1 MEKDIK
7 PYSRENNIKHLMGN
21 VETLQDNVW
30 NMKTFKIMQKM
41 KKMKRIKEK
50 QKEEEKYIK
59 PKK

>member
-1 MEKDIK
+1 MKDKMEKEIN

-41 KKMKRIKEK
+41 KKIKRIKEK
-50 QKEEEKYIK
+50 QK
-59 PKK
+59 